1 MNEPSR
7 NEFTYDDLEPHAPSL
22 GCLVVLPNPI
32 CSTGP
37 HRAGNQFHRRRASP
51 CSPPCPTDNTSY
63 SPPPPYTSNNQP
75 RSQTE
80 VHSQAPNMFFNGS
93 FPATVCSHAARN
105 SGKRHSRRSTAA
117 QAISTLRKT
126 PLIVR
131 STSMQKPPPSDATPS
146 MPAGQDTGAVVGIER
161 APSSAP

>member
-75 RSQTE
+75 RSQTWR
-80 VHSQAPNMFFNGS
+80 STPRR
-93 FPATVCSHAARN
+93 PTCS
-105 SGKRHSRRSTAA
+105 STAA
-117 QAISTLRKT
+117 S
-126 PLIVR
+126 
-131 STSMQKPPPSDATPS
+131 PPPSAHLPPATPATDTAAGPPS
-146 MPAGQDTGAVVGIER
+146 HTPARPCDQLHYSSD
-161 APSSAP
+161 PSPC

>member
-37 HRAGNQFHRRRASP
+37 HRTGNQFHRRRASP

-63 SPPPPYTSNNQP
+63 SPPPPYTSNSPLRSRTWRSTP
-75 RSQTE
+75 RRPT
-80 VHSQAPNMFFNGS
+80 
-93 FPATVCSHAARN
+93 CS
-105 SGKRHSRRSTAA
+105 STAA
-117 QAISTLRKT
+117 S
-126 PLIVR
+126 
-131 STSMQKPPPSDATPS
+131 PPPSVHMPPATPANDTAAGPLS
-146 MPAGQDTGAVVGIER
+146 HTPARPCEKLH
-161 APSSAP
+161 